1 MRILKILCL
10 TIVEFAKQAW
20 LFPETAIANY
30 RMRHRGLVV
39 TAMEAERLDRLRH
52 PSKYLGKEG

>member
-10 TIVEFAKQAW
+10 TIGELAKRAW

-30 RMRHRGLVV
+30 RKRHRGPDV
-39 TAMEAERLDRLRH
+39 TVMEAERLDRLRH